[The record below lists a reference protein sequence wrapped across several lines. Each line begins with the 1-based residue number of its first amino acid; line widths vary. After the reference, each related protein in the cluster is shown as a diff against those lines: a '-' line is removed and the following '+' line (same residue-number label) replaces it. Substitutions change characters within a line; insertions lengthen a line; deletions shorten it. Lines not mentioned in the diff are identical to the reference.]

1 MFIHPF
7 KKLNKRGFTLIELTM
22 VMAIS
27 AIITTMIISFSTLI
41 SAQTKKNELRADF
54 MQDVIDFRTDL
65 QIAFAEI
72 DNGGPYNFTVEGET
86 IKIENTAFEF
96 SLSAYEYID
105 EVSFSVS
112 DEGEIL
118 KVLLTNTT
126 LTEEQSF
133 VLISKTENTF
143 NE

>member
-54 MQDVIDFRTDL
+54 MQDVMDFRTDL

-72 DNGGPYNFTVEGET
+72 DIGGEIT
-86 IKIENTAFEF
+86 IADNIPKIDDNE
-96 SLSAYEYID
+96 LSFDKESYAYID
-105 EVSFSVS
+105 EIRFDVSGDILRVIVS
-112 DEGEIL
+112 
-118 KVLLTNTT
+118 NST
-126 LTEEQSF
+126 LSEEQSF

-143 NE
+143 NG